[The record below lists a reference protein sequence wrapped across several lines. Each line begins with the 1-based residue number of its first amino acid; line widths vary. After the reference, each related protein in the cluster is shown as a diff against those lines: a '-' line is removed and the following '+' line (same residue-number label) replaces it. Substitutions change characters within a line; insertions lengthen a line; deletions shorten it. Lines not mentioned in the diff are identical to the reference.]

1 MIVHNKIPLPCIS
14 AARAAKGGEKC
25 WYHAFGWRSHDE
37 LIISKIRLFVNFPPF
52 SAFLSLF
59 LSFPYL
65 LCKKPRKR
73 VDKIFLFCYTIMA
86 DNSFPWPVG
95 QAAKT
100 PPSHGGNGSSILPRV
115 TKAIRHSSGGFFDG
129 GESNSTVQLLPRVT
143 KAIRYSSGGFHWWK
157 KIVCDRI
164 NTLMDFTI
172 TIHFIFLSHFSIL
185 LS

>member
-14 AARAAKGGEKC
+14 AARAAKGGDKC

-59 LSFPYL
+59 LFFPYL

-115 TKAIRHSSGGFFDG
+115 TKAIRHSSGGFYWWRRIELD
-129 GESNSTVQLLPRVT
+129 
-143 KAIRYSSGGFHWWK
+143 SSDSPTGHQSHPIFIGWLSLMEENCVWPDQYAHGSH
-157 KIVCDRI
+157 KIHIIC
-164 NTLMDFTI
+164 
-172 TIHFIFLSHFSIL
+172 LSHFSIL